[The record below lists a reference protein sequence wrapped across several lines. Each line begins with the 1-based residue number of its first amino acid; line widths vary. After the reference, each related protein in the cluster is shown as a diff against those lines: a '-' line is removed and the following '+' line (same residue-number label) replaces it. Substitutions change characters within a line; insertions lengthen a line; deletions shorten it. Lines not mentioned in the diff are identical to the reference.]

1 VADPYVTGLT
11 IKAHPLKATI
21 TFSMNDAPFGVKGPR
36 VNAELLGVFPTVGQ
50 AIEDRYGN
58 PIKVN
63 ADINGKKYTRPIAGP
78 LADLKK
84 GPNTIVW
91 PIKQH

>member
-1 VADPYVTGLT
+1 MLSFSVPFRPSGKPLRTVT
-11 IKAHPLKATI
+11 AT
-21 TFSMNDAPFGVKGPR
+21 
-36 VNAELLGVFPTVGQ
+36 
-50 AIEDRYGN
+50 

-91 PIKQH
+91 PIKHH